1 MLNDFWLL
9 AEPNA
14 SMLYCCAP
22 SVPPTSRRPVTTPGT
37 SPAITHGL
45 RPVGMAS

>member
-9 AEPNA
+9 AEPKA
-14 SMLYCCAP
+14 SRLYCCAP

-37 SPAITHGL
+37 RPAITHGL
-45 RPVGMAS
+45 RPVGIAS

>member
-9 AEPNA
+9 AEPKA
-14 SMLYCCAP
+14 SMLYCCMP

-37 SPAITHGL
+37 RPAITHGL
-45 RPVGMAS
+45 RPVGMFS